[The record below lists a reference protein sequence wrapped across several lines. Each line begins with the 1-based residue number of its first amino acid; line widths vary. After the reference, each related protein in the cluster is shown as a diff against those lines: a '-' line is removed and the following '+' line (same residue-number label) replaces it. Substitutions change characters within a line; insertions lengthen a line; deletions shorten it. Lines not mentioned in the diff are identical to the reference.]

1 MKRILLMALAGL
13 TIACGNNISANNSSA
28 DSTTDTTAT
37 TGGEPSLREV
47 TSFST
52 SYHTDQNGQVD
63 ALILTAQVDVDK
75 QQFTFNFN
83 WPKDKELLGECG
95 HIEEPDLNFD
105 GNPDLLV
112 TLGDFGVNPG
122 LFPTVFYGV
131 LVWNESTGKFEQV
144 KELEDKANL
153 TIDSERKLIISEYAT
168 VVGDEYHQE
177 YAWENGKLK
186 LMKETHTNAYDDE
199 E

>member
-1 MKRILLMALAGL
+1 MALAGL
-13 TIACGNNISANNSSA
+13 TMACANNTSNNNPSADATA
-28 DSTTDTTAT
+28 DSTAPTSTTPA
-37 TGGEPSLREV
+37 GEPSLREV
-47 TSFST
+47 TSFTT
-52 SYHTDQNGQVD
+52 SHHIDQDGQVD
-63 ALILTAQVDVDK
+63 ALILTAHVDVDD

-95 HIEEPDLNFD
+95 YIEEPDLNFD

-153 TIDSERKLIISEYAT
+153 TIDSERKLIISEYTT
-168 VVGDEYHQE
+168 VAGDEYHQE

-186 LMKETHTNAYDDE
+186 LVKDTHTNAYDE